1 MIVLTVSPSDEGQ
14 RFDKFLKR
22 QLPAAQPSFLYK
34 MLRKKNITLNRKKA
48 DGSEH
53 IKSGDTAELFF
64 SEETFRK
71 FSTESSDES
80 GKADDTGKVQS
91 YLDACSFI
99 EEKYPSLKIVYE
111 DDDIMIVFKPAG
123 LLSQK
128 AEPQDRSLNEWFV
141 GRLLKDGK
149 TDGEKLSHFMPSVSN
164 RLDRNTQGLVILSG
178 TLQGSR
184 AISQM
189 LRERTLHKY
198 YRMVVSGRIE
208 KAGEVEAYLFK
219 DEKTNTVR
227 ISEQGTYTK
236 TILEPLRFSQKGSYT
251 LVEAELVTGKTHQLR
266 AHLSCLGHPIAG
278 DPKYGD
284 PAVNERLRKKGVRSQ
299 LLCCCRVEFPEE
311 VPHLPSLSG
320 RVVETGMPAVFNTV
334 MQE

>member
-1 MIVLTVSPSDEGQ
+1 
-14 RFDKFLKR
+14 
-22 QLPAAQPSFLYK
+22 
-34 MLRKKNITLNRKKA
+34 
-48 DGSEH
+48 
-53 IKSGDTAELFF
+53 
-64 SEETFRK
+64 
-71 FSTESSDES
+71 
-80 GKADDTGKVQS
+80 
-91 YLDACSFI
+91 
-99 EEKYPSLKIVYE
+99 
-111 DDDIMIVFKPAG
+111 
-123 LLSQK
+123 
-128 AEPQDRSLNEWFV
+128 
-141 GRLLKDGK
+141 
-149 TDGEKLSHFMPSVSN
+149 
-164 RLDRNTQGLVILSG
+164 
-178 TLQGSR
+178 
-184 AISQM
+184 
-189 LRERTLHKY
+189 
-198 YRMVVSGRIE
+198 MVVSGRIE

-227 ISEQGTYTK
+227 ISERGTYTK